1 MTQQELFI
9 RMSLQSWEVSLK
21 RAVDLFNGFSDEELY
36 TEIAPGRNRV
46 IYLLGHLTA
55 VHDRM
60 LPLLGLGERLYPQLD
75 EPFLSQPDKAVKD
88 IPSPQELR
96 EFWYTTNGALAAG
109 FRDLTPDQ
117 WFQKHTQ
124 ITDEDFV
131 KEPHRN
137 KLSVLL
143 SRTSHLASH
152 YGQILLA
159 KKKAEAPLPA

>member
-1 MTQQELFI
+1 
-9 RMSLQSWEVSLK
+9 
-21 RAVDLFNGFSDEELY
+21 
-36 TEIAPGRNRV
+36 
-46 IYLLGHLTA
+46 
-55 VHDRM
+55 M

-88 IPSPQELR
+88 IPSPKELR
-96 EFWYTTNGALAAG
+96 EFWYNTNGALAAG

-159 KKKAEAPLPA
+159 KKKVEAPLPA